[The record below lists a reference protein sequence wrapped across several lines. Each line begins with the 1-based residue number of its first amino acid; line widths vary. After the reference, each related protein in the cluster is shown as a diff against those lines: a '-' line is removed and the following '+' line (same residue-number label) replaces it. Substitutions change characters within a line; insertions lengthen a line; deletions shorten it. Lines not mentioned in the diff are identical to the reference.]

1 MTFKLDL
8 TSDSNHDYFDLE
20 TALSSFGSYESVIN
34 SFKQRL
40 YGFTRSNVLASV
52 PCPPLAIERYRNLV
66 WAPLGDKSCNS
77 ILERISASPDVST
90 QNHWLLFVNE
100 LLTSYPHLSSHS
112 PTSIN
117 LDSSS
122 YAYLPVIF
130 DSIYFFISGGYFTYY
145 ECIKALYSLDK
156 GVLIIVLVDYN
167 MILFPELV
175 ELIHSRFPNL
185 ILLDVSR
192 SPIYL
197 TKRIRAL
204 FSTVSV
210 AEPQLAL
217 LQQYTFKHNNVCS
230 PEIFIQNNRSVSS
243 LDVCSMDF
251 VWSDSFTKD
260 ESRLI
265 VQDSFHLFPFRVK

>member
-1 MTFKLDL
+1 MILLL
-8 TSDSNHDYFDLE
+8 TPITTILIWRQPLAVSAVTNRLSIHLNNVY
-20 TALSSFGSYESVIN
+20 TALLDRMYWLQF
-34 SFKQRL
+34 
-40 YGFTRSNVLASV
+40 

-66 WAPLGDKSCNS
+66 WALLGDKSCNS

-175 ELIHSRFPNL
+175 ELIHHDFLTLSFL
-185 ILLDVSR
+185 MFLDHQ
-192 SPIYL
+192 
-197 TKRIRAL
+197 
-204 FSTVSV
+204 ST
-210 AEPQLAL
+210 
-217 LQQYTFKHNNVCS
+217 
-230 PEIFIQNNRSVSS
+230 
-243 LDVCSMDF
+243 
-251 VWSDSFTKD
+251 
-260 ESRLI
+260 
-265 VQDSFHLFPFRVK
+265 